1 MFTDTYLPSRDGVIT
16 SLVISKRELERL
28 GHEVFIF
35 APDPKESHDRQR
47 GVHYFRS
54 MSFTHYEG
62 YRIPVFPTNKGEILQ
77 KLGIDVIHSHG
88 LLFQGLRAMFA
99 GRTRKLPV
107 VTTFHTMVTEAAQY
121 YNFTPIPHD
130 IASKLIW
137 IYLRSLLQRS
147 EAVIA
152 PTEAIK
158 QELLGYA
165 PGMRRIEVIPTGI
178 DYDRFHLG
186 IDGSAVRY
194 KFGMDGEKLILHVGR
209 IAREKNLDLV
219 LSGFRRLSRE
229 DERARLMVVGDGP
242 ARRHYTDL
250 AKEMG
255 IEDRTIFTGFVPD
268 VELPQYYAACDI
280 FTLASKFETQGI
292 VILEAMACGK
302 PVVGIN
308 FRAVAEIIRDGETGY
323 LFEDDPESW
332 RLAAL
337 RALNSPKTIGEAAAL
352 QASHYS
358 SSEAAE
364 RLVEVYEW
372 AIASKK
378 ARVTGKH

>member
-16 SLVISKRELERL
+16 SLLISKRELERL

-35 APDPKESHDRQR
+35 APDPKESHDRQK

-99 GRTRKLPV
+99 GHTRKLPV
-107 VTTFHTMVTEAAQY
+107 ITTFHTMVTEAAQY

-186 IDGSAVRY
+186 IDGSAVRH

-229 DERARLMVVGDGP
+229 DERARLMVVGEGP
-242 ARRHYTDL
+242 ARRHYIGL

-255 IEDRTIFTGFVPD
+255 VEDRTIFTGFVPD
-268 VELPQYYAACDI
+268 AELPQYYAACDI

-308 FRAVAEIIRDGETGY
+308 FRAVAEIIKDGETGY

-337 RALNSPKTIGEAAAL
+337 RALNSPKTVGEAAAL
-352 QASHYS
+352 RASRYS

-372 AIASKK
+372 AITSKK